1 MDLRLLFI
9 GDVMLGRL
17 VNDAL
22 ERVGPEYPWGDT
34 IPIFREADWRA
45 CNLECVI
52 SDRGRPWGITPKE
65 FHFRSDA
72 RNIAVL
78 KAAGIDAV
86 SLANNHTLDYEY
98 DAMFEMLAILDR
110 AHIARAGAGV
120 NLAEASAP
128 AISNVK
134 GNRIGLLGF
143 TDNQPEWAAHS
154 DRAGTFYVPPQPED
168 ERAQRLLEVVRQ
180 TKQKVGFVIV
190 SAHWGPNWGY
200 EPPAEH
206 VRFGHALID
215 AGADIIFGH
224 SGHVFRGVEVYK
236 RRPIIYCAGDF
247 IDDYAVDEIERN
259 DQSCIFVVDI
269 RGGSIRGMRL
279 YPTVIADFQAHLA
292 QKWEAQKIAFK
303 MRELCLK
310 LNTPARWLEA
320 ERRLEISIG

>member
-34 IPIFREADWRA
+34 LPIFREADWRA

-52 SDRGRPWGITPKE
+52 SNRGRPWGITPKE

-72 RNIAVL
+72 RNVAVL
-78 KAAGIDAV
+78 RAAGIDAV

-110 AHIARAGAGV
+110 AHIAHAGAGV

-128 AISNVK
+128 AISNVE
-134 GNRIGLLGF
+134 GRSIGLIGF
-143 TDNQPEWAAHS
+143 TDNQPEWEARP
-154 DRAGTFYVPPQPED
+154 DRAGTFYVPTRTD
-168 ERAQRLLEVVRQ
+168 DKRAQLLFEAVRQ
-180 TKQKVGFVIV
+180 TKQKVGLVIV

-224 SGHVFRGVEVYK
+224 SGHVFRGVEIY
-236 RRPIIYCAGDF
+236 RQRPIIYCAGNF
-247 IDDYAVDEIERN
+247 IDDYAIDEIERN
-259 DQSCIFVVDI
+259 DRSCIFVVDI
-269 RGGSIRGMRL
+269 TGGSIRGMRL

-292 QKWEAQKIAFK
+292 PEVEAQRIALK